1 MYVSLEHKLY
11 GFHCM
16 YGFMW
21 IVIISIALIL
31 IVMKQECAQFVEE
44 RTVIKDNELG
54 SKAIRLDCLRLNSS
68 DEAEDEADEGCCEYL
83 SFKSIQFHPRTEV
96 TPRKIK

>member
-1 MYVSLEHKLY
+1 
-11 GFHCM
+11 M

-54 SKAIRLDCLRLNSS
+54 SKAIWLDCLRLNSS
-68 DEAEDEADEGCCEYL
+68 DEAEDVDDVIAPCGDGQGT
-83 SFKSIQFHPRTEV
+83 F
-96 TPRKIK
+96 

>member
-1 MYVSLEHKLY
+1 
-11 GFHCM
+11 M

-31 IVMKQECAQFVEE
+31 VVMKQECAQFVEE

-54 SKAIRLDCLRLNSS
+54 SKAPRQS
-68 DEAEDEADEGCCEYL
+68 D
-83 SFKSIQFHPRTEV
+83 
-96 TPRKIK
+96 

>member
-1 MYVSLEHKLY
+1 
-11 GFHCM
+11 M

-21 IVIISIALIL
+21 IVIIAIALIL

-68 DEAEDEADEGCCEYL
+68 DEAEDEVCEYL
-83 SFKSIQFHPRTEV
+83 SFKSNQFHPRTRV

>member
-1 MYVSLEHKLY
+1 
-11 GFHCM
+11 M

-68 DEAEDEADEGCCEYL
+68 DDAEDDEGCFEYL